1 MYIFFLSSTRKYA
14 KPFASLLNGQ
24 TYKALREAMI
34 KEVFTVKQ
42 IFEPVK
48 LRHIE
53 LSNRLVRSATWEGI
67 ANPDG
72 SVTEEAYEIY
82 EELAKGGIGAIITGF
97 TSVALHDYYFDG
109 MMRLCDDALLPQ
121 YKKLVDVI
129 HAEGMPVITQL
140 ALGAY
145 YREENGRYRQ
155 VEPDDMTA
163 DEIQYVIRQFI
174 DAAIRAEKAG
184 FDGVQIH
191 AAHFFFLSRFI
202 SPAVNHRTDA
212 YGGSTENRTR
222 ILLEI
227 MDGIRQEAP
236 SLHITV
242 KINSN
247 DFTYGGLNEP
257 ESLAICELLDQA
269 GIDSIEISGNGTS
282 VGGIKPHVNEGYFAP
297 FAAKVAAEVSCPVIV
312 VGGFRSLDTMED
324 VLNKSKIELISLS
337 RPLLR
342 EPELP
347 NKMKADPAV
356 ISKCISCN
364 ACYSSPSH
372 KCIYRHEE
380 GPAACGGKSPDV
392 KRGRNLS

>member
-1 MYIFFLSSTRKYA
+1 MK
-14 KPFASLLNGQ
+14 K
-24 TYKALREAMI
+24 
-34 KEVFTVKQ
+34 
-42 IFEPVK
+42 IFESVTLK
-48 LRHIE
+48 NMTLK
-53 LSNRLVRSATWEGI
+53 NRLIRSATWEGI

-109 MMRLCDDALLPQ
+109 MMRLCDDALIPQ
-121 YKKLVDVI
+121 YKKLVDII
-129 HAEGMPVITQL
+129 HAEGTPVITQL

-155 VEPDDMTA
+155 VEPDDMTEE
-163 DEIQYVIRQFI
+163 EIQLVIRQFT
-174 DAAIRAEKAG
+174 DAAIRAKKVG

-212 YGGSTENRTR
+212 YGGSTENRSR

-227 MDGIRQEAP
+227 MEGIHRNAEG
-236 SLHITV
+236 LHITV
-242 KINSN
+242 KINSS
-247 DFTYGGLNEP
+247 DFTYGGLE
-257 ESLAICELLDQA
+257 EDECLAICKLLDQP
-269 GIDSIEISGNGTS
+269 GIDSIEVSGNGTS
-282 VGGIKPHVNEGYFAP
+282 VGGIKAHVNEGYFAP
-297 FAAKVAAEVSCPVIV
+297 FAARVADEVSCPVIV

-324 VLNKSKIELISLS
+324 VLNKTKIELISLS

-342 EPELP
+342 EPDLP
-347 NKMKADPAV
+347 NKMKADPAA
-356 ISKCISCN
+356 ISKCVSCN

-372 KCIYRHEE
+372 KCIFI
-380 GPAACGGKSPDV
+380 
-392 KRGRNLS
+392 GRVLS